1 MGKWQEILRDEVK
14 GDTIRLAALRRIPQL
29 KDCPRWDLAEFVGC
43 VSFKL
48 PFATYDG
55 GIVMYGGRIY
65 YVSRAQIEALRPFV
79 HWNTKK
85 NLLVLDDQAP

>member
-14 GDTIRLAALRRIPQL
+14 GDTIRLAALRKVPQL
-29 KDCPRWDLAEFVGC
+29 KDCPRWDLAEFLGC
-43 VSFKL
+43 VTYRL

-55 GIVMYGGRIY
+55 GLVKYGGRLY
-65 YVSRAQIEALRPFV
+65 YVSRAQMEALRPFV

-85 NLLVLDDQAP
+85 QLVVLDSEGA